1 MGKLRA
7 DEQEPHRRPA
17 RRVEV
22 AQHTEDL
29 WYGREGKCGG
39 SAVEQR
45 VITWGDLLVLASVNS
60 GSARNRKVGT
70 GAAEVSR
77 GHSSRG
83 NEPEC
88 KCTAKLPEVS
98 PDEGPNR

>member
-7 DEQEPHRRPA
+7 DGQESYRRPA

-22 AQHTEDL
+22 AQHTEGV
-29 WYGREGKCGG
+29 WYARDGKCGG

-45 VITWGDLLVLASVNS
+45 VITWGDLFREA
-60 GSARNRKVGT
+60 G
-70 GAAEVSR
+70 AEVSR
-77 GHSSRG
+77 RHSNRG

-88 KCTAKLPEVS
+88 ESAQ
-98 PDEGPNR
+98 